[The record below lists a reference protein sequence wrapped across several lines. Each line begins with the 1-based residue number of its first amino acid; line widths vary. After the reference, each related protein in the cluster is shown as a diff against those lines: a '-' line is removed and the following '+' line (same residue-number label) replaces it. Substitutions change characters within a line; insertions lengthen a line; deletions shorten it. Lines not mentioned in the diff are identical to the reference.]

1 LCIVIE
7 DAECL
12 VSFSCSYEFR
22 NISEVQQNKK
32 PDDGNRSYS
41 FSFKT
46 FTAFTSKSPKL
57 ITFTVYT
64 SKSSKH
70 ITFTAFISKSSKLK
84 TFTAFTSK
92 SSNLKTQQLFCAHI
106 SCRFSTF

>member
-1 LCIVIE
+1 MCIVIE
-7 DAECL
+7 DAVSIDKNL

-64 SKSSKH
+64 SKSSK
-70 ITFTAFISKSSKLK
+70 LK

-92 SSNLKTQQLFCAHI
+92 SWNLKTQQVFCTHI